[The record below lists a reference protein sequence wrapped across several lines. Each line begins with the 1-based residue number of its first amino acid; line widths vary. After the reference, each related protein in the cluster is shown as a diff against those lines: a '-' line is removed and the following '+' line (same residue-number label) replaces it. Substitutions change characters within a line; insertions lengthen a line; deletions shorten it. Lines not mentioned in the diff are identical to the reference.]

1 MTDRIEKTVEIN
13 APVEKVWRALT
24 NHEEFGS
31 WFKVRLDQPFT
42 LGGLSTGQM
51 TYPGY
56 EHLPWEARVEVMDEP
71 RLFSFRWPPYVD
83 DPAVDAASLPWN
95 LVEFRLTP
103 SGDGTRLTITESGF
117 DALPESIR
125 EKLFRGNE
133 GGWEEQS
140 RNVKTY
146 AEG

>member
-1 MTDRIEKTVEIN
+1 MPDRIEKTVQIN

-24 NHEEFGS
+24 NHEEFGT

-42 LGGLSTGQM
+42 PGGITTGQI

-71 RLFSFRWPPYVD
+71 RLFSFRWPPFVE
-83 DPAVDAASLPWN
+83 DPAINTAALPWN

-103 SGDGTRLTITESGF
+103 TGEGTQLTITESGLMPCPRTSGTSCS
-117 DALPESIR
+117 AAMR
-125 EKLFRGNE
+125 AAGR
-133 GGWEEQS
+133 S
-140 RNVKTY
+140 R
-146 AEG
+146 A